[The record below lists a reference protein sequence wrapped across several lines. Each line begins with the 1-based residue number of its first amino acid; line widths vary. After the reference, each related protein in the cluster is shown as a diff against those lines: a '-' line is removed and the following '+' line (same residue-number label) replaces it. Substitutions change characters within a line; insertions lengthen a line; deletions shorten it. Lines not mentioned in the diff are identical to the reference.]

1 MFLLKVLDSSRRQP
15 LSSQTPLQISPMPAS
30 QHQAS
35 AVLSLMDQR
44 QPPTCVPRSY
54 KNARGLSLQSEEDI
68 SGRRGAILMSAS
80 KKDSIRSKFSC
91 WRTGWDTGHMAAD
104 QVTSIRQGNREPP
117 YISPP
122 QLRYVSGGRCPHT
135 SGHRSKPFSLL
146 STVWSE
152 LHHIGSSLTNY
163 SFSKMNLVSLMSP
176 SSQIGGLLAASARVS
191 GCLQRVLAPHG
202 CKAQEELLDPGGL
215 LPEIDNPACQ
225 VKSYGDSNT
234 TGDNR
239 RGQSK
244 TY

>member
-1 MFLLKVLDSSRRQP
+1 
-15 LSSQTPLQISPMPAS
+15 
-30 QHQAS
+30 
-35 AVLSLMDQR
+35 
-44 QPPTCVPRSY
+44 
-54 KNARGLSLQSEEDI
+54 
-68 SGRRGAILMSAS
+68 
-80 KKDSIRSKFSC
+80 
-91 WRTGWDTGHMAAD
+91 
-104 QVTSIRQGNREPP
+104 
-117 YISPP
+117 
-122 QLRYVSGGRCPHT
+122 
-135 SGHRSKPFSLL
+135 
-146 STVWSE
+146 
-152 LHHIGSSLTNY
+152 
-163 SFSKMNLVSLMSP
+163 MNLVSLMSP